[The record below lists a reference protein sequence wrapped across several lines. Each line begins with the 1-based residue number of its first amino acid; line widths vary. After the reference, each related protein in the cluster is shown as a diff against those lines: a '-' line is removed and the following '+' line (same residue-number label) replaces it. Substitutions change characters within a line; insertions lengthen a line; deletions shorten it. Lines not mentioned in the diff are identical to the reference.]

1 MSAPGSAKAPDKS
14 AVEFEK
20 KEEEE
25 AREKK
30 ERSDAASPWHIWKQV
45 LIAELLNL
53 LERRRYDAPGTK

>member
-14 AVEFEK
+14 AVECEK
-20 KEEEE
+20 KKEE